1 MASNNYSLR
10 MYPNPLMVLG
20 HGSITGVYA
29 QIGTPLPF
37 PVRLIKFQNTT
48 DVDVIISW
56 DGIVDHQYIPSNGSF
71 DLFDITTNKIN
82 DQGFYIT
89 KGQRFFVSDAGTI
102 PTLGSVI
109 ITSFYGIIEGD

>member
-20 HGSITGVYA
+20 HGSINGVYA

-48 DVDVIISW
+48 DVD
-56 DGIVDHQYIPSNGSF
+56 SNTMS
-71 DLFDITTNKIN
+71 
-82 DQGFYIT
+82 
-89 KGQRFFVSDAGTI
+89 
-102 PTLGSVI
+102 
-109 ITSFYGIIEGD
+109 